1 MVMDVVFWY
10 YIYNFDGLV
19 KFVVV
24 LHSRQTGFG
33 KSQKNLFDK
42 KFIRSFCTPNSHWV
56 IIRKMCHAAPGK
68 MVHES
73 IHFLNPGILY
83 LLISSP
89 YFVNCSVYRYLV
101 VTVLVVTPTTSN
113 TASFSKAK
121 MSRRYDSSTT
131 TFSPEGRLHQVRFAT
146 VVYMESFIAAANL
159 LIWYV
164 FPHFLV
170 GGICYRSHQ

>member
-1 MVMDVVFWY
+1 MRYSHLVPCQLYITFCCCVAFTTNRFRQVAKKSFWQK
-10 YIYNFDGLV
+10 IYPFILYAKQSLGYN
-19 KFVVV
+19 
-24 LHSRQTGFG
+24 S
-33 KSQKNLFDK
+33 KNVP
-42 KFIRSFCTPNSHWV
+42 RG
-56 IIRKMCHAAPGK
+56 APGK

-73 IHFLNPGILY
+73 IHFFNPGILD

-101 VTVLVVTPTTSN
+101 VTVLVVVTPTTSN

-146 VVYMESFIAAANL
+146 VVYMESFITAANL